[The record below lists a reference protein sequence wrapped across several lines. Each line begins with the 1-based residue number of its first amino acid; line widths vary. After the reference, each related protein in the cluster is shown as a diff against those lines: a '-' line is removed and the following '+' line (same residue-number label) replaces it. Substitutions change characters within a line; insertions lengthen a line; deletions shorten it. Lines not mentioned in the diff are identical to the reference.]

1 MKGSAGELGSM
12 LRRETMLQASVVDIQ
27 THIKNH
33 RREQGGREGVERP
46 EKSLVKLLEAVYSD
60 C

>member
-1 MKGSAGELGSM
+1 M

-33 RREQGGREGVERP
+33 RRERGAGRGGGMSDLRKIPCIVTLGT
-46 EKSLVKLLEAVYSD
+46 SVYSD